1 MIIFYCEYYNK
12 IIKKNTIKIFDLLFS
27 IQNYKN
33 YENFQKCFYNILFYS
48 ELITVNEEESD
59 SKIIEILLNHN
70 NLDIYEGEFQIFLF
84 NYVVKLMKISK
95 ISADLLVKCL
105 LIIIKS
111 ENNNDKN
118 NIINICKN
126 FINEN
131 NSIEIIEMFLN
142 KILK

>member
-1 MIIFYCEYYNK
+1 
-12 IIKKNTIKIFDLLFS
+12 
-27 IQNYKN
+27 
-33 YENFQKCFYNILFYS
+33 
-48 ELITVNEEESD
+48 
-59 SKIIEILLNHN
+59 
-70 NLDIYEGEFQIFLF
+70 
-84 NYVVKLMKISK
+84 MKISK